1 MKKIIVIGS
10 HGQLGSELQELASN
24 YTGYQFFFY
33 DRVHLD
39 IVIKEEVDK
48 QIEEIK
54 PDYLINCAAYTAVD
68 KAETEAS
75 LAFAINSDAVR
86 NLAEACTRHNVKF
99 VHVSTDYVFDGK
111 ATQPYKETDPVNPA
125 NVYGQSKLK
134 GEEEA
139 MQVNPDVIII
149 RTAWVYSTYG
159 ANFVKTMLR
168 LMQSRPEIGVVA
180 DQYGT
185 PTNAADLAE
194 AIMQI
199 IDGGRWVPGI
209 YHFTNEGMI
218 TWYDFAN
225 EVKKLSNAPCT
236 VHAITTEQY
245 PTPAKRPQYSVLDK
259 TKFRQTFGIKLKDW
273 RESLRI
279 CLEKMKVSL

>member
-10 HGQLGSELQELASN
+10 HGQLGSELKELASRFK
-24 YTGYQFFFY
+24 GYQFFFY
-33 DRVHLD
+33 DKEHLD
-39 IVIKEEVDK
+39 IVQKDEVDRT
-48 QIEEIK
+48 IEEIK
-54 PDYLINCAAYTAVD
+54 PDYLVNCAAYTAVD
-68 KAETEAS
+68 KAETDAT
-75 LAFAINSDAVR
+75 LAFAINSEAVR
-86 NLAEACTRHNVKF
+86 NLAEACTGHNVKL

-111 ATQPYKETDPVNPA
+111 ATQPYKESDPVNPA

-139 MQVNPDVIII
+139 VQANTDVIII

-194 AIMQI
+194 VIMQI
-199 IDGGRWVPGI
+199 IDGGKWVPGI
-209 YHFTNEGMI
+209 YHFTNEGLI
-218 TWYDFAN
+218 SWFDFAN
-225 EVKKLSNAPCT
+225 EIKRLSNASCT
-236 VHAITTEQY
+236 VNPITTEQY
-245 PTPAKRPQYSVLDK
+245 PTPAQRPQYSVLDK
-259 TKFRQTFGIKLKDW
+259 TKIQQTFGIKLKNW
-273 RESLRI
+273 RESLEKCI
-279 CLEKMKVSL
+279 GKMKITS

>member
-10 HGQLGSELQELASN
+10 HGQLGSELQELASSYPN
-24 YTGYQFFFY
+24 YQFFFF
-33 DRVHLD
+33 DKVHLD
-39 IVIKEEVDK
+39 IVVKEEVDK

-68 KAETEAS
+68 KAETDAS
-75 LAFAINSDAVR
+75 LAFAINSEAVR
-86 NLAEACTRHNVKF
+86 NLAEACTRNNVRF

-111 ATQPYKETDPVNPA
+111 ATQPYKETDPVQPA

-139 MQVNPDVIII
+139 VKANPDVIIL

-199 IDGGRWVPGI
+199 IDGGKWVPGI
-209 YHFTNEGMI
+209 YHFTNEGKI

-225 EVKKLSNAPCT
+225 EIKRLSNASCT
-236 VHAITTEQY
+236 VNAITTEQY

-259 TKFRQTFGIKLKDW
+259 TKIQQTFGIKLKDW
-273 RESLRI
+273 RESLEKCI
-279 CLEKMKVSL
+279 EKMKVSL